1 MIDLG
6 KLETAMG
13 DLEEDIVKEIL
24 KEVMADGGTDAQ
36 KALEACQRGM
46 DIIGSHFENGD
57 YYIGD
62 LIFAGDLMTESIEIL
77 SPALIK
83 ETGEG
88 LGKILLCTVEGDMHD
103 IGKNIVKAVLTAAGF
118 EIVDLGINVKPEL
131 IAETTKAEDIKI
143 IALSGVLTVAVNS
156 MKSTV
161 QAIKDAG
168 LRDSVH
174 VLIGGN
180 PVNQSVCEIV
190 GADAWTINPQ
200 TAINICR
207 QWATA

>member
-13 DLEEDIVKEIL
+13 DLEEDIVKEFL

-36 KALEACQRGM
+36 KALVSCQRGM
-46 DIIGSHFENGD
+46 DIIGSHFESGD

-77 SPALIK
+77 SHALIK